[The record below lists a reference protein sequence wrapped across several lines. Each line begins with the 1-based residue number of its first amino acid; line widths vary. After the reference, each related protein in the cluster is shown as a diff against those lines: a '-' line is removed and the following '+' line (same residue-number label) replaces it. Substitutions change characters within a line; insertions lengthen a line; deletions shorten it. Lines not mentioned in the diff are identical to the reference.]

1 MSRRLVDVHLRPNGE
16 YLVDVSSKTVN
27 GFRLSD
33 GVPVRLQPD
42 ATAEQIGVAVADGLR
57 RSREGTPAYDHKT
70 MDPAR
75 PLLDLVGM
83 PSYARYA
90 KGVRMVGVTS
100 DFESEIRDFRVV
112 PKANGGGVRSGFT
125 TIDEHERM
133 YVFESP
139 AQLGQGVL
147 DAFEFATA

>member
-1 MSRRLVDVHLRPNGE
+1 
-16 YLVDVSSKTVN
+16 LVDVSSKTVN

-83 PSYARYA
+83 PTYARYA
-90 KGVRMVGVTS
+90 RGVRMVGVAS
-100 DFESEIRDFRVV
+100 DFENEIREFEVT
-112 PKANGGGVRSGFT
+112 PQSNGGTRDGFT
-125 TIDEHERM
+125 ALLERKRT
-133 YVFESP
+133 YPYESP
-139 AQLGQGVL
+139 AQLGQAVL
-147 DAFEFATA
+147 DAFEFATV